1 MPRTSRQSAT
11 RLADKPVA
19 KPPKPKAKATAKAAV
34 KPADPKKAA
43 AAQAPS
49 IDQISVRAYEIWLS
63 KGRPIGQDQKN
74 WIEAEA
80 QLTQME

>member
-11 RLADKPVA
+11 HLADKPVA
-19 KPPKPKAKATAKAAV
+19 KPPKPKAKATAKATV
-34 KPADPKKAA
+34 KPKKAA

-49 IDQISVRAYEIWLS
+49 TDQISVCAYEIWLR

-74 WIEAEA
+74 WLEAEA
-80 QLTQME
+80 QLMQMG